1 MKFVKLCNFSC
12 AVPIDGI
19 RDDEEKLED
28 LKFLLP
34 PRIVPPEVDYVMY
47 PKTPNLSSENKAL
60 GNPKSG
66 VRPKLGF
73 LLRLI
78 IQCN

>member
-34 PRIVPPEVDYVMY
+34 PRIVPPEVNYVMY
-47 PKTPNLSSENKAL
+47 RKTPYLSFLSENKAL

-66 VRPKLGF
+66 GEA
-73 LLRLI
+73 
-78 IQCN
+78 